1 MPVSCESQ
9 PSGMKHCHSSEAKR
23 FVEFNAKT
31 INKNS
36 QLKLTKKFVFFILA
50 SPFRFPLFQA
60 WSMPQ
65 TPLLHFHRL
74 LAAFQKGFSMRF
86 YSSLLIF
93 ACQKVS
99 PQPAILQARQFLPP
113 SSYQS
118 F

>member
-60 WSMPQ
+60 WSMPK

-74 LAAFQKGFSMRF
+74 LAAFKKGFSMRF

-93 ACQKVS
+93 AMLREGGENAV
-99 PQPAILQARQFLPP
+99 
-113 SSYQS
+113 
-118 F
+118 